1 MPKLDFNDSHHLA
14 RMEKARAVAD
24 SSLEPRRGQ
33 FRYQCQHPSLG
44 FKVSGGRVGAI
55 VKL

>member
-1 MPKLDFNDSHHLA
+1 MPRLDFNDSHHLA